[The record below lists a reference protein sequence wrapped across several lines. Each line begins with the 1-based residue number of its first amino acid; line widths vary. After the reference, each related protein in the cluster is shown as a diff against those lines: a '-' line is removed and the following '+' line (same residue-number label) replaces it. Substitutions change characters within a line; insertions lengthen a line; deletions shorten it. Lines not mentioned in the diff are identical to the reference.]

1 MSHDQWHAGWI
12 NKLTA
17 GPNNFLIIGNRQNT
31 ACEIQNN
38 ATMCLAPSVVCG
50 TSLGGFNDEVSG
62 FLHLSLC
69 RLIPLLYWG
78 ARFSSLQGGYNDG
91 GEGRGGFLQLVARW
105 LAAQTGLFLCC
116 FWGGRGAFAMF
127 ALLLFC
133 LICTTFSLSFFR
145 VGQFLIC
152 HFNGLH
158 ACQTLSSVF

>member
-78 ARFSSLQGGYNDG
+78 ARFSSLQGGCNDG
-91 GEGRGGFLQLVARW
+91 REGRGGVASFSLLLVGW
-105 LAAQTGLFLCC
+105 LRRLVYFYVVSEGG
-116 FWGGRGAFAMF
+116 GGRLRCLLCSCSASFAPRFRWAF
-127 ALLLFC
+127 L
-133 LICTTFSLSFFR
+133 
-145 VGQFLIC
+145 G
-152 HFNGLH
+152 
-158 ACQTLSSVF
+158 